1 MKKKEVNSFAAYQEW
16 TEQMWAGNPKKKY
29 NIRDLFVMTA
39 GLGGE
44 TGEVLEILKKS
55 ERAKKKPDIN
65 HLAEELGDVLYYLAM
80 QCNYHKISLV
90 AVAMMNMD
98 KINKRYA
105 HHQFSA
111 KKKNTK

>member
-1 MKKKEVNSFAAYQEW
+1 MGTCDNQCVYNCRSVLGYLLYWSIMKKKEVNSFAAYQEW

-65 HLAEELGDVLYYLAM
+65 HLAEELGDVLYYLA
-80 QCNYHKISLV
+80 
-90 AVAMMNMD
+90 
-98 KINKRYA
+98 
-105 HHQFSA
+105 
-111 KKKNTK
+111 